1 MKTSKEL
8 FCNRTAWRGRKAY
21 VLGNSVVRLTSLTGG
36 GHIAEFQ
43 LEDSPTVSPLWVP
56 PWRTIEPHQYRE
68 KAHKRS
74 YGAINEGKLLSGL
87 VGHNICLDY
96 FGSPSVEEAKQGLS
110 QHGEAPWSQWRKKSI
125 SLSQRRVAL
134 ELSVKLPVSGLRF
147 SREIELRKGESV
159 AYFKE
164 VVSNERKTDHFF
176 HWTQHI
182 TLGLPFLSADDAL
195 VSIPGTR
202 GITDPHGYDEGRAL
216 LSSNKEFRWPYAP
229 LIEGGKVDLTRPFLR
244 QGLGFVVA
252 VLLDKQKGIGF
263 VSAVNHKLGLLIA
276 YCFRRSDFPWVAI
289 WEENLGIAAS
299 PWKQRTRARALE
311 FSTTPLPVLR
321 RDAFLS
327 GQLFG
332 EPTLTCVPAM
342 GRKTVHY
349 LALLGR
355 IPDGFGNVSGIDL
368 ADKQVLIHGSSKKPP
383 VLVKASGIE
392 DIRLAQLH
400 LS

>member
-1 MKTSKEL
+1 MKLSQQL
-8 FCNRTAWRGRKAY
+8 FCRRTSWRGRKAY
-21 VLGNSVVRLTSLTGG
+21 VLGNSVVCLATLTGG

-43 LEDSPTVSPLWVP
+43 LENSPTVSPLWIP

-68 KAHKRS
+68 KRHKRD
-74 YGAINEGKLLSGL
+74 YGTITEGKLLSGL

-96 FGSPSVEEAKQGLS
+96 FGSPSIEEAKQGLS
-110 QHGEAPWSQWRKKSI
+110 QHGEAPWSRWLENKM
-125 SLSQRRVAL
+125 SLSRQRVAL
-134 ELSVKLPVSGLRF
+134 GLSVRLPVSGLRF

-164 VVSNERKTDHFF
+164 VVRNERKADHFF
-176 HWTQHI
+176 HWAQHI
-182 TLGLPFLSADDAL
+182 TLGLPFLSPDDAL

-202 GITDPHGYDEGRAL
+202 GITYPHGYDEGRAL
-216 LSSNKEFRWPYAP
+216 LSSNQEFRWPDAP
-229 LIEGGKVDLTRPFLR
+229 LLEGGNVDLTRPFLR

-252 VLLDKQKGIGF
+252 VLLDKKRSVGF
-263 VSAVNHKLGLLIA
+263 VAAVNHKLGLLIA
-276 YCFRRSDFPWVAI
+276 YCFKRADFPWVAI
-289 WEENLGIAAS
+289 WEENLGIAAP
-299 PWKQRTRARALE
+299 PWKQRTRARGLE

-349 LALLGR
+349 FALLAR
-355 IPDGFGNVSGIDL
+355 VPDGFGNIIDIDL
-368 ADKQVLIHGSSKKPP
+368 ADNQLLIRGSSKKQP
-383 VLVKASGIE
+383 VVVKAGGIRKIL
-392 DIRLAQLH
+392 D
-400 LS
+400 